1 MKFNNLLLIVG
12 ISAST
17 AVASV
22 WGYGKW
28 QERQNQHATAH
39 YNEIQPS
46 GKIPAN
52 YASFNEDGPEK
63 YQPGGVD
70 FTVAAAASTP
80 AVVHIKTKINART
93 VNNINQRRNPFADLF
108 GGDDDMFGDMF
119 GNRGPQVIPEQR
131 ASGSGVIVTD
141 DGFIVT
147 NNHVIE
153 NASEINVTL
162 NNKQIYKAQ
171 LIGADPQSD
180 LAVLKINATKLPYML
195 LGNSD
200 EVKLGQWVLAIGYPL
215 TLDVTVTAGIVSA
228 KARYLG
234 INGRNRSQNAQG
246 ATISPIES
254 FIQTDAAVN
263 PGNSGG
269 ALVDTDGKLIGINSA
284 IASPTGSYAGY
295 SYAIPVNIVKKIV
308 GDLKKYGAVQRA
320 YLGLSYAN
328 ESLSD
333 EQKKEQGIV
342 EGEGVYVLGVS
353 TDGAA
358 QSAGLRKG
366 DIVTAIN
373 GVKVFSS
380 SEMIE
385 QVANYKPGDKITVSY
400 KRNGAESTV
409 NLTLKNNSGNYSIV
423 QKADAAGT
431 GLNDKLGAQ
440 LETYDKKKAAAAN
453 ITGGVL
459 VSKINNGILKS
470 TKMQDGFVITGVNGA
485 NVTSVEELQTA
496 LNNATGIIR
505 LEGVYPGYEGVFA
518 YPMNLK
524 DNDNGQ

>member
-1 MKFNNLLLIVG
+1 MKFKNLLLIIGV
-12 ISAST
+12 SAST

-28 QERQNQHATAH
+28 QESKYQHATVQ
-39 YNEIQPS
+39 YNAIQPS

-52 YASFNEDGPEK
+52 YASFTEDGPEK
-63 YQPGGVD
+63 YGPGGVD

-93 VNNINQRRNPFADLF
+93 VSNNSTQRRNPFAELF

-119 GNRGPQVIPEQR
+119 GNRGPQMIPEQR

-153 NASEINVTL
+153 NANEINVTL
-162 NNKQIYKAQ
+162 NNKQTYKAQ

-180 LAVLKINATKLPYML
+180 LAVLKINTTNKLPYLL

-234 INGRNRSQNAQG
+234 INGRSRSQNAQG
-246 ATISPIES
+246 TTISPIES

-308 GDLKKYGAVQRA
+308 GDIKKFGAVQRA
-320 YLGLSYAN
+320 YLGINYAN
-328 ESLSD
+328 ENLSD
-333 EQKKEQGIV
+333 EQKKEQGII
-342 EGEGVYVLGVS
+342 EGEGVYVMGVS

-358 QSAGLRKG
+358 QAAGIRKG
-366 DIVTAIN
+366 DIVTAVN
-373 GVKVFSS
+373 GVPVFSS
-380 SEMIE
+380 AEMVG
-385 QVANYKPGDKITVSY
+385 QVANYKPGDKITLAY
-400 KRNGAESTV
+400 KRNGTENTV
-409 NLTLKNNSGNYSIV
+409 NLTLKNNSGNFDIV
-423 QKADAAGT
+423 KGGGGAD
-431 GLNDKLGAQ
+431 LSDRLGAE
-440 LETYDKKKAAAAN
+440 LETYDKKKAVQAN
-453 ITGGVL
+453 ISGGVL
-459 VSKINNGILKS
+459 VKKINPGVLKS
-470 TKMQDGFVITGVNGA
+470 TKMQDNFVITGVNGA
-485 NVTSVEELQTA
+485 NVTTVEELKAA
-496 LNNATGIIR
+496 LNSATGIIR
-505 LEGVYPGYEGVFA
+505 LEGIYPGYEGVFA
-518 YPMNLK
+518 YPLNLK
-524 DNDNGQ
+524 DNDSDQ